1 MSNGKLDIKIDLSA
15 YNTTL
20 GKLIRSVKDR
30 RDLMTA
36 LAGSMLDA
44 VETNLEQQG
53 RPKWMGWSPSYAKRR
68 GPGQIL
74 QKSGRLA
81 ASIRSA
87 VNNNEATV
95 GTNVRYARIHN
106 EGGEIRH
113 QARTQNLYFKQYKNG
128 SVNTRFVKKRN
139 SNFVQSATVGAYTVN
154 MPARPF
160 LQLVQ
165 DDIDELENTANRYF
179 ARVID

>member
-1 MSNGKLDIKIDLSA
+1 MASNKLDIKIDLTA

-20 GKLIRSVKDR
+20 DKLLRATQQR
-30 RDLMTA
+30 YGLMTA

-44 VETNLEQQG
+44 VETNFEQQG
-53 RPKWMGWSPSYAKRR
+53 RPKWMGWSPAYAKRR

-81 ASIRSA
+81 ASIRAA
-87 VNNNEATV
+87 VTNDEATV

-113 QARTQNLYFKQYKNG
+113 GARTQDLYFKQYKNG
-128 SVNTRFVKKRN
+128 RVGNRFVKKRN
-139 SNFVQSATVGAYTVN
+139 SNFVQSATIGAYTVN
-154 MPARPF
+154 MPKRPF
-160 LQLVQ
+160 LQLID
-165 DDIDELENTANRYF
+165 DDIRELENTGTRYLKG
-179 ARVID
+179 VID

>member
-1 MSNGKLDIKIDLSA
+1 MSSGELDIKIDLSA

-44 VETNLEQQG
+44 VGTTLNNRVARNGWAGVRLMRSG
-53 RPKWMGWSPSYAKRR
+53 AAPGKSFRSPGDWPPVSALRLTITRPRSGQTSVMPVSTTKAAK
-68 GPGQIL
+68 
-74 QKSGRLA
+74 
-81 ASIRSA
+81 SA
-87 VNNNEATV
+87 
-95 GTNVRYARIHN
+95 
-106 EGGEIRH
+106 IRH
-113 QARTQNLYFKQYKNG
+113 GRRTCILNSTKRQRQHPLCE
-128 SVNTRFVKKRN
+128 KRN

>member
-1 MSNGKLDIKIDLSA
+1 MSTGKLDIKIDLSA

-53 RPKWMGWSPSYAKRR
+53 RPKWMGWSPAYAKRR

-128 SVNTRFVKKRN
+128 SVSSRFVKKRN
-139 SNFVQSATVGAYTVN
+139 SNFVQNATVGAYTVN
-154 MPARPF
+154 MPARP
-160 LQLVQ
+160 
-165 DDIDELENTANRYF
+165 
-179 ARVID
+179 